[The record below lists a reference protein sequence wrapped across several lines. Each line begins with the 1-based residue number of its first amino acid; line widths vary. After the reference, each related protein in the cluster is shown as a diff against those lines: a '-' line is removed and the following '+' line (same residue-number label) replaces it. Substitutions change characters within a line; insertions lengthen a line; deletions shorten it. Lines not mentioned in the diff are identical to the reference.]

1 MLTRIRLISSAVAL
15 AVLGATAT
23 TLGQAKAEVSTVPA
37 IPMVIPHGQKD
48 ISLVPS
54 GSYSLDPNHVSVI
67 ARVSHLGFS
76 FSIFRFGRAAAS
88 LAWDHDRPERS
99 KLSASVQT
107 SSIATNVEG
116 FAAQLA
122 GDKYLDSAK
131 WPEAQFVSTAFHQVD
146 ATHGT
151 VDGKFTLM
159 GKTRPVT
166 FDVALVG
173 AGPGFAG
180 GPVMGHV
187 IGIHAEAAIS
197 PTDYGLSPLFKDPI
211 AIVIDTEFDKKP

>member
-1 MLTRIRLISSAVAL
+1 MLTRIRVVSNAIALGVVGAVQL
-15 AVLGATAT
+15 AAGNAH
-23 TLGQAKAEVSTVPA
+23 AEVSTVPA
-37 IPMVIPHGQKD
+37 VPMVIPHGQKD
-48 ISLVPS
+48 VSLVPS
-54 GSYSLDPNHVSVI
+54 GTYSLDPNHVGVI

-76 FSIFRFGRAAAS
+76 FSIFRFGRAAAT
-88 LAWDHDRPERS
+88 LVWDHDRPEHS
-99 KLSASVQT
+99 KLSATVQT

-116 FAAQLA
+116 FAAQLT
-122 GDKYLDSAK
+122 GDKYLNSAK
-131 WPEAQFVSTAFHQVD
+131 WPEAQFVSTVFHQVD

-159 GKTRPVT
+159 GKMRPVT

-187 IGIHAEAAIS
+187 IGIHAETGIT